1 MANNLKKLMIILYIH
16 SGSKFYMGTIV
27 MENTNQQNQ
36 NQTNNVNNE
45 ENIDSSAKSETSE
58 NITENLEEIVKE
70 EIDQVAKLEAE
81 VSDLKDNN
89 LRLVAEMQNTQR
101 RSQDEIKKARDY
113 AISNFAKEIIT
124 VKDYLEMALKDQSGN
139 FEMLKMGVDLTL
151 QQLVKV
157 FESHQ
162 VKEIN
167 PQPKEKLDANLH
179 QAMNV
184 VEEHDQEPN
193 TIVAVMQKGYMLNG
207 RVLRA
212 AMVSVAK

>member
-1 MANNLKKLMIILYIH
+1 
-16 SGSKFYMGTIV
+16 MGIIV

-36 NQTNNVNNE
+36 TNDVNNE
-45 ENIDSSAKSETSE
+45 EHIDSSAKSEAAE

-81 VSDLKDNN
+81 ISELKDNN

-184 VEEHDQEPN
+184 VEEHDQESN